1 MRTALILL
9 CLAIPV
15 PTALSHEV
23 RLRWRFMDPVA
34 VAALDGVRHSTEVH
48 AEGFTRNYDA
58 DDRQGRHQDD
68 GQSLTFNAADL
79 FYAIADLDGNGR
91 ADVFLLPLG
100 PGSSGSTARA
110 MGTLMLQETTG
121 QWRVACLFEER
132 IVGFRAADP
141 GVLVSAASAGS
152 NGLRRFRTQTGP
164 FGWARRADGSDRM
177 ECVPLYSRMQGGRI
191 RPGEQ
196 VARWQSIDRAA
207 TSALSDFRNSAH
219 PLADAM
225 AINHEGDRIGVDR
238 APGRPRNFDAASDLL
253 YAVRPHGRGNLVFL
267 LFDWPMPRQD
277 GGPLTGVV
285 MLWDGREPRA
295 RIACTIH
302 DRGDRGAGGGVTLLD
317 ARGAGLRD
325 FCTSAGRYAW
335 RVAPGG
341 SGPPECHLVGTR

>member
-1 MRTALILL
+1 MLL

-15 PTALSHEV
+15 QAAWSRET
-23 RLRWRFMDPVA
+23 RLPWRFMDPVA
-34 VAALDGVRHSTEVH
+34 VAALDGVRRSAEVY
-48 AEGFTRNYDA
+48 AEEFTRNFDA
-58 DDRQGRHQDD
+58 DDRQGRHQAGREPLNFDA
-68 GQSLTFNAADL
+68 TDL

-91 ADVFLLPLG
+91 PDVFLLPLG

-110 MGTLMLQETTG
+110 MGTLMLQAGTG
-121 QWRVACLFEER
+121 HWRVACLFEER
-132 IVGFRAADP
+132 VAGVRPADP
-141 GVLVSAASAGS
+141 GVLVSAAGS
-152 NGLRRFRTQTGP
+152 GSTGLRRFRTQTGP
-164 FGWARRADGSDRM
+164 FGWARSGDGSDRM

-191 RPGEQ
+191 RPGER

-207 TSALSDFRNSAH
+207 ASALSDFRNSAH
-219 PLADAM
+219 PIADAM

-277 GGPLTGVV
+277 GGPLPGVV
-285 MLWDGREPRA
+285 MLWDGQEERA

-325 FCTSAGRYAW
+325 FRTSAGRYAW
-335 RVAPGG
+335 RAAPDGA
-341 SGPPECHLVGTR
+341 GPPECHLVGPR